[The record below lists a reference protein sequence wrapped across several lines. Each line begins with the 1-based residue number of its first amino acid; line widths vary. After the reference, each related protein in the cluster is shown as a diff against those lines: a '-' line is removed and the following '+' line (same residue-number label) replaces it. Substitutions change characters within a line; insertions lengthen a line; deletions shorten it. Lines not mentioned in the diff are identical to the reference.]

1 MDSINS
7 NVSRYCWYVYERVD
21 MGFLSEI
28 FGGGIVK
35 SVENIA
41 TELIETDIEKA
52 EASTLVLKTLDPN
65 GAMRRQ
71 ISRTVSQL
79 FVIYMAIMMILLL
92 CQSFKIGDMEGIE
105 KAITNMVDLFIP
117 ITSSFT
123 AIVGASFGVNYAN
136 VKKGI

>member
-1 MDSINS
+1 
-7 NVSRYCWYVYERVD
+7 